1 MGHFF
6 ILTNTEKLVI
16 LTILEIRSMVLS
28 WVILAIMPATIA
40 RVQFPLQGLAPVIT
54 HMKSHSR
61 AFLTIFAKIVHVG
74 IQGIKEKNDH
84 SSDRPHH
91 WANMPGLQ
99 LVTFLWN
106 RWEDPNWSGALIS
119 HSVSNPS
126 PKSRWRVWSNRQ
138 SSPSS
143 WKSNSR
149 CSRDSPGLRVFWV
162 PRKWFEYNPSR
173 R

>member
-1 MGHFF
+1 MNNPCNYASNNCPSAVSTSRLGSCHHSHEKPLSGFLDNLCKDRPCRHPGH
-6 ILTNTEKLVI
+6 
-16 LTILEIRSMVLS
+16 R
-28 WVILAIMPATIA
+28 
-40 RVQFPLQGLAPVIT
+40 R
-54 HMKSHSR
+54 
-61 AFLTIFAKIVHVG
+61 
-74 IQGIKEKNDH
+74 KNDH

-91 WANMPGLQ
+91 WVNMPGLQ

-106 RWEDPNWSGALIS
+106 RWEDPNWSDALIS

-162 PRKWFEYNPSR
+162 PRKWFEYKTCHTPSR